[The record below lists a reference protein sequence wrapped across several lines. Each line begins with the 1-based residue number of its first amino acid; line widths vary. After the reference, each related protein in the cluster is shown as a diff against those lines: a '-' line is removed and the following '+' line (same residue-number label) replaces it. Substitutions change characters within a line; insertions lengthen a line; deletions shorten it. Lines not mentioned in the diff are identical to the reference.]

1 MSAAEGLPT
10 LLRAGA
16 AQPALAAHLDSIT
29 PTERIAQA
37 RSLSGRELRELFERC
52 AGAPPFS
59 LEDLVP
65 AEAAPG
71 QTQIYCGL
79 NSLPL
84 FRVFEKRFTRLPSG
98 AVVGYNHQV
107 MSPLTGPGYFTIT
120 PAQHGELLFDY
131 TAVPEAGAVPPGWP
145 AVRGNGQGFSRL
157 VYKDLHDYCRR
168 VSRDVIIGRATRLG
182 QPMNQYFV
190 LARGDRLHP

>member
-1 MSAAEGLPT
+1 MSDADGLST

-16 AQPALAAHLDSIT
+16 AQPALAAHLDSIL
-29 PTERIAQA
+29 PAERIAQV
-37 RSLSGRELRELFERC
+37 RSLSGGDLRTLFERC
-52 AGAPPFS
+52 ADAAPFS
-59 LEDLVP
+59 LHDLVP
-65 AEAAPG
+65 AEVTAG
-71 QTQIYCGL
+71 QTAIFCGL

-84 FRVFEKRFTRLPSG
+84 FRTFEKRFTRLPSG

-120 PAQHGELLFDY
+120 PAPRGELLFDY
-131 TAVPEAGAVPPGWP
+131 TATPPADAVPTGWP

-157 VYKDLHDYCRR
+157 VYKDLHDFCRR

-182 QPMNQYFV
+182 KPMNQYFI
-190 LARGDRLHP
+190 LARGEVLP